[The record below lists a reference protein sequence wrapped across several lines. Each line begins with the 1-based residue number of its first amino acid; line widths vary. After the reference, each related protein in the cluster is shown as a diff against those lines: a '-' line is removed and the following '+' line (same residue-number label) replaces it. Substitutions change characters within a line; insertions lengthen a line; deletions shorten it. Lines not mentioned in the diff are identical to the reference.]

1 MGRTP
6 KEINWKKVEEYIE
19 AGSSG
24 TEIAAKFDMKHQ
36 TFYARFAQE
45 YECGFQEY
53 RTDRQEGGAADL
65 RWMIHAKALNNKAP
79 GNPNVLMYLASRRLG
94 MKEPENTQ
102 ILAVNQNHIDQRH
115 YIMQLEHQIQ
125 KFKDEDGIRRQ
136 SSEANSGGREY
147 NIHPIQSSSQSDNSQ
162 SEAEQELLRS
172 DP

>member
-1 MGRTP
+1 MPAGRPP

-45 YECGFQEY
+45 YKCGFQEY
-53 RTDRQEGGAADL
+53 RADRQEGGAADL

-94 MKEPENTQ
+94 MKEPESTPQ
-102 ILAVNQNHIDQRH
+102 KPPLQNDLDKDSIIMRQQYLLSKMEKEIDELKSVQPFQR
-115 YIMQLEHQIQ
+115 QT
-125 KFKDEDGIRRQ
+125 GT
-136 SSEANSGGREY
+136 
-147 NIHPIQSSSQSDNSQ
+147 
-162 SEAEQELLRS
+162 ELCGS
-172 DP
+172 DPQI